1 MDAQICYFF
10 SMNKRTTISLDTP
23 FSEFVEQQV
32 EEGRYAS
39 ANEVVQ
45 AGLKLLEEQEAY
57 VEAIRAAIIEG
68 EESGEPQPFD
78 LAEFLAE
85 MHRDHAK

>member
-1 MDAQICYFF
+1 
-10 SMNKRTTISLDTP
+10 MNKRTTLSLDTP

-39 ANEVVQ
+39 ASEVVQ
-45 AGLKLLEEQEAY
+45 AGLRLLEEQEAH
-57 VEAIRAAIIEG
+57 VEAVRAAIIEG

-78 LAEFLAE
+78 LKEFLAE

>member
-1 MDAQICYFF
+1 
-10 SMNKRTTISLDTP
+10 MNKRTTISLDTP

-39 ANEVVQ
+39 ASEVVQ
-45 AGLKLLEEQEAY
+45 AGLRLLEEQEAY
-57 VEAIRAAIIEG
+57 VEAVRAAIIEG
-68 EESGEPQPFD
+68 EKSGEPQPFD
-78 LAEFLAE
+78 LKEFLAE

>member
-1 MDAQICYFF
+1 
-10 SMNKRTTISLDTP
+10 MNKRTTISLDTP

-39 ANEVVQ
+39 ASEVVQ
-45 AGLKLLEEQEAY
+45 AGLRLLEEQEAY
-57 VEAIRAAIIEG
+57 VEAVRAAIIEG
-68 EESGEPQPFD
+68 EKSGEPQPFN
-78 LAEFLAE
+78 LKEFLAE

>member
-1 MDAQICYFF
+1 
-10 SMNKRTTISLDTP
+10 MNKRTTISLDTP

>member
-1 MDAQICYFF
+1 
-10 SMNKRTTISLDTP
+10 MNKRTTISLDTP
-23 FSEFVEQQV
+23 FSEFVEQRV